1 MFLQSLKQLKE
12 FDMFYKFKSSCGSFK
27 SKVLAVP
34 VLFASGQV
42 FAADMAKTT
51 GSVDFSSLISSVN
64 FTSVVAVILSI
75 GAAAVTVYLAMIG
88 VRAVWRQIKSI

>member
-1 MFLQSLKQLKE
+1 
-12 FDMFYKFKSSCGSFK
+12 MFYKFKSSCGSFK

-42 FAADMAKTT
+42 FAAGTTTTT
-51 GSVDFSSLISSVN
+51 GSVDFTPLTTSIN
-64 FTSVVAVILSI
+64 FTSVVSVILSI
-75 GAAAVTVYLAMIG
+75 GAAVTVYLAVIG

>member
-1 MFLQSLKQLKE
+1 MFG
-12 FDMFYKFKSSCGSFK
+12 KFKSFCFSSFDK
-27 SKVLAVP
+27 VKNKFSVFKAKVLAVP

-42 FAADMAKTT
+42 FAAGTTTTT
-51 GSVDFSSLISSVN
+51 GSVDFTPLTTSIN

-75 GAAAVTVYLAMIG
+75 GSAAVVVYLAMIG

>member
-1 MFLQSLKQLKE
+1 MFDKLKSFCFSSFEKAKNKCS
-12 FDMFYKFKSSCGSFK
+12 DFKA
-27 SKVLAVP
+27 KVLAVP

-42 FAADMAKTT
+42 FAAGTTTTT
-51 GSVDFSSLISSVN
+51 GTVDFTPLTTSVN

-75 GAAAVTVYLAMIG
+75 GAAAVTVYLAITG

>member
-1 MFLQSLKQLKE
+1 
-12 FDMFYKFKSSCGSFK
+12 MFYKFKSSCGSFK

-42 FAADMAKTT
+42 FAAGTTTTT
-51 GSVDFSSLISSVN
+51 GSVDFTPLTTSIN
-64 FTSVVAVILSI
+64 FTSVVSVILSI
-75 GAAAVTVYLAMIG
+75 GAAAVTVYLAVIG